1 MGFKFVDGHID
12 TAFVSFNKR
21 IYNSEGTTLLR
32 RIPIR
37 VNMLTLT
44 FAANAEI
51 QRPTGTIAK
60 NSEIILLLLLQ

>member
-1 MGFKFVDGHID
+1 MGFKLLMD
-12 TAFVSFNKR
+12 TLIPAFVALISGF
-21 IYNSEGTTLLR
+21 ITLEGTTLLR

-60 NSEIILLLLLQ
+60 TVR